1 MNTSRLNIAP
11 IRVAPILIGVT
22 LAAGL
27 AWPRTTDSQPTTEK
41 SVSGPGQRW
50 TKVSVVLPTSENRF
64 PPGKGSEITG
74 QCLICHSAGMVL
86 RQPPLTFDEWMGEIN
101 KMRNAF
107 GAPLPADQVDTLAKY
122 LYRINGRHSPGG
134 PTTADG
140 RGSSGPAG
148 TVK

>member
-1 MNTSRLNIAP
+1 MNASRRNIAP
-11 IRVAPILIGVT
+11 IRVAPVLLGIA

-27 AWPRTTDSQPTTEK
+27 AWPRTTDSQPTGEK
-41 SVSGPGQRW
+41 RTSGAEQRW
-50 TKVSVVLPTSENRF
+50 TKVSVTLPTSENRF

-86 RQPPLTFDEWMGEIN
+86 RQPPLTLDEWVGEIN

-122 LYRINGRHSPGG
+122 LYTINGRHSRGG
-134 PTTADG
+134 PTPVDG
-140 RGSSGPAG
+140 QAS
-148 TVK
+148 